1 MDIILV
7 GFGNVGQGLAHILRD
22 RMRDLRERYGFTPR
36 LVAVITRSHGALYH
50 KEGLDITALMESA
63 TRGNLSDYPSAAGL
77 LRDLEPARL
86 IHDFPADVMV
96 EASPSDFV
104 TAEPALS
111 YCYAALNSGKH
122 VVLANKGPVALELP
136 GLQRA
141 AERARRSVLFEATVM
156 AGTPVLRTA
165 MESLAGCKI
174 TRVRGILNGTTN
186 YILTQM
192 QNGSSYA
199 EALAQAQ
206 QLGYAET
213 DPSADVDG
221 VDAAGKLAI
230 LSAVLFGAS
239 GGGGLSKIDITGITG
254 ITRDNVLVASE
265 HNERWK
271 LIAEATPDGARVHPL
286 RLPQSDPL
294 SGVSGAT
301 NAITFTTDLMG
312 DVTVIGAGAG
322 RKETG
327 AAIIADL
334 LALHRDWRY

>member
-1 MDIILV
+1 MDIILT

-22 RMRDLRERYGFTPR
+22 KARDLRDRFNFTPR
-36 LVAVITRSHGALYH
+36 VVAVITRSHGALYH
-50 KEGLDITALMESA
+50 KDGLDITALMESA

-86 IHDFPADVMV
+86 IYDFPADVMV
-96 EASPSDFV
+96 EASPSDFE
-104 TAEPALS
+104 TAEPALG

-122 VVLANKGPVALELP
+122 IVLANKGPIALDYV
-136 GLQRA
+136 GLKRA
-141 AERARRSVLFEATVM
+141 ADRARRNVLYEATVM

-165 MESLAGCKI
+165 LEGLAGCTI

-199 EALAQAQ
+199 DALAQAQ
-206 QLGYAET
+206 SLGYAET

-221 VDAAGKLAI
+221 IDAAGKLAI

-239 GGGGLSKIDITGITG
+239 GGLENINITGITG
-254 ITRDNVLVASE
+254 ITRDNVLMASE
-265 HNERWK
+265 ANERWK
-271 LIAEATPDGARVHPL
+271 LIAEATPDGAKVYPARVS
-286 RLPQSDPL
+286 QTDPL
-294 SGVSGAT
+294 ANVSGAT

-327 AAIIADL
+327 AAILSDL
-334 LALHRDWRY
+334 LALHHERRY

>member
-1 MDIILV
+1 MDIILI
-7 GFGNVGQGLAHILRD
+7 GFGNVGQGFAHILRD
-22 RMRDLRERYGFTPR
+22 KVRDLRERYGFTPR

-50 KEGLDITALMESA
+50 KDGLDITALLESVN
-63 TRGNLSDYPSAAGL
+63 RGNLTDYPSAAGL

-96 EASPSDFV
+96 EASPSDFA
-104 TAEPALS
+104 TAEPALG

-122 VVLANKGPVALELP
+122 VVLANKGPVALDYS
-136 GLQRA
+136 GLKRA
-141 AERARRSVLFEATVM
+141 AERARRSVFYEATVM

-165 MESLAGCKI
+165 LAGLAGCTI

-199 EALAQAQ
+199 DALAQAQ
-206 QLGYAET
+206 KLGYAET

-221 VDAAGKLAI
+221 LDAAGKLAI
-230 LSAVLFGAS
+230 LSAVLFGTI
-239 GGGGLSKIDITGITG
+239 GGLEGIDITGITG
-254 ITRDNVLVASE
+254 ITRDNVLMASE
-265 HNERWK
+265 ANERWK
-271 LIAEATPDGARVHPL
+271 LIAEATPDGARVQPM
-286 RLPQSDPL
+286 RLSQTDPL
-294 SGVSGAT
+294 ANVSGAT

-327 AAIIADL
+327 AAILSDL
-334 LALHRDWRY
+334 LALYRERR